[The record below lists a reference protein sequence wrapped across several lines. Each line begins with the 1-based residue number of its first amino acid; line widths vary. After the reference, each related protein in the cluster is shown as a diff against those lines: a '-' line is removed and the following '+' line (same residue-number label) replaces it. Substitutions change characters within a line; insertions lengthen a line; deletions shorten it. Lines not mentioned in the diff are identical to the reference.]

1 MLGILVLVIGISPH
15 GVLVD
20 KPNHNLCDEPVA
32 LVQPMA
38 LVQPVAPT
46 VFIAPSAVPVY
57 AQPVYSYRSIFR
69 PVIRRGQFTVAP
81 CTTGSCR

>member
-15 GVLVD
+15 GVLVE
-20 KPNHNLCDEPVA
+20 KPNHNLCDEPMV
-32 LVQPMA
+32 
-38 LVQPVAPT
+38 LVQPVAPSVVIT
-46 VFIAPSAVPVY
+46 PPAVPVY

>member
-15 GVLVD
+15 GVLVE
-20 KPNHNLCDEPVA
+20 KPNHNLCDEPAA
-32 LVQPMA
+32 LA
-38 LVQPVAPT
+38 QPVAPS
-46 VFIAPSAVPVY
+46 VIIAPAAVPVY